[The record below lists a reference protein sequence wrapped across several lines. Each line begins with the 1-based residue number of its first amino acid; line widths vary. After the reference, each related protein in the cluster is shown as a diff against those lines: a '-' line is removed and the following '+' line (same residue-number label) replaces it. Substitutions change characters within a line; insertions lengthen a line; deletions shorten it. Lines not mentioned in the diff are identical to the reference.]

1 MNYMSLGKKLKY
13 MRECAGYSQN
23 EVAKKLNISRQA
35 ISKWENEWTSPDIDN
50 LLLLSKLYG
59 VTVDELLNDS
69 SNENTESTSKG
80 YSQNK
85 NSGKNQDN
93 SYLMILEVATCMLP
107 SIGLFLLIAIS
118 IYYIKSKQRLSSINK
133 LVLVICF
140 IINIANT
147 FIWINNIWLHLGKA
161 TVESVAFLDQIP

>member
-1 MNYMSLGKKLKY
+1 

-23 EVAKKLNISRQA
+23 EVAKKLSISRQA

-69 SNENTESTSKG
+69 SNENTESTSKAN
-80 YSQNK
+80 SQNK
-85 NSGKNQDN
+85 NSGKSQDN

-161 TVESVAFLDQIP
+161 TVE